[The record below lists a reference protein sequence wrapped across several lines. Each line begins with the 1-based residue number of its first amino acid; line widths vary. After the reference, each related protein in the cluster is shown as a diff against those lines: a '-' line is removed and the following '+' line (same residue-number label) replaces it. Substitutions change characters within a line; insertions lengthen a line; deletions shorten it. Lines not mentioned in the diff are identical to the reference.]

1 MLNFN
6 KKTMKI
12 LNIKT
17 SKIGLCTL
25 TVLFLLLGSS
35 CNDFLEENPKGFLSP
50 NTFFNS
56 EKNIEIALSGVYDGL
71 GNRGMGSNVTF
82 GNYNQ
87 GLLSMGQVGTDQMR
101 GANDNI
107 SDRFAQLDIFSI
119 TSTTELPTDVWRAHY
134 IAINR
139 ANTLITRVEPLLG
152 NSAFNQVNIKRYL
165 AEAKFL
171 RAFFYF
177 NLVRF
182 YGAVPL
188 KLTETQ
194 SLTASDVIGI
204 ERSPVLA
211 VYQQIESDLLAAQ
224 DDLILP
230 SQLSAKQH
238 GRATKT
244 AAWALLARVYTT
256 WASYPL
262 KDNTKWALAASN
274 AKKVMDSNEHT
285 LLNDF
290 PSIFKK
296 EFEGNKELIF
306 VVKFSIAVG
315 ESSANGSH
323 NGVMGTS
330 GATAFS
336 PGLMVGF
343 GLVRLESGFYDS
355 YSATDQRR
363 DWTCSAFLQR
373 GDGTIVPLTTAQ
385 KTLNIGMAKFRRDGS
400 YIAYGC
406 PYDYPLIRYAD
417 VLTMF
422 AEASAM
428 ANGSP
433 TAESYTALNQVRR
446 RAFRKPITT
455 ADPTVDY
462 VGLSL
467 TNFKATV
474 LQERS
479 WELVSEDCSRWHDLV
494 RTEQL
499 GTVLRAKKRAAALVR
514 FDENTHKLFP
524 IPLFEIDAN
533 PLIPVSKQNPGY

>member
-6 KKTMKI
+6 NKKMKI
-12 LNIKT
+12 LNIKIN
-17 SKIGLCTL
+17 KIGLCVL
-25 TVLFLLLGSS
+25 TSLLLTLGSCS
-35 CNDFLEENPKGFLSP
+35 DFLVENPKGFLSP
-50 NTFFNS
+50 TTFFNS
-56 EKNIEIALSGVYDGL
+56 EKNIEIALNGVYDGL
-71 GNRGMGSNVTF
+71 GNRGMGSNVVF
-82 GNYNQ
+82 GNYNH
-87 GLLSMGQVGTDQMR
+87 GLLSMGEVGTDQMQ
-101 GANDNI
+101 ANNDDGSN
-107 SDRFAQLDIFSI
+107 RFSQLDVFAI
-119 TSTTELPTDVWRAHY
+119 TSSSELPTDVWRAHY

-139 ANTLITRVEPLLG
+139 ANTLISRVEPLLG
-152 NSAFNQVNIKRYL
+152 NSAFDQVKLKRYI

-188 KLTETQ
+188 KITETQ
-194 SLTASDVIGI
+194 SLTASDVVGI

-224 DDLILP
+224 DDLVLP
-230 SQLSAKQH
+230 SQLLATQY

-262 KDNTKWALAASN
+262 KDASKWALAASN

-285 LLNDF
+285 LLADF

-306 VVKFSIAVG
+306 VVKFSTAVG
-315 ESSANGSH
+315 ESSANGGH
-323 NGVMGTS
+323 NGVIGTA
-330 GATAFS
+330 GANAFS
-336 PGLMVGF
+336 PGLMTGF
-343 GLVRLESGFYDS
+343 GTVRLESSFYDS
-355 YSATDQRR
+355 YSANDQRR
-363 DWTCSAFLQR
+363 DWTCSAFLQK
-373 GDGTIVPLTTAQ
+373 GDGTTIPLTTAQ

-400 YIAYGC
+400 YISYGC

-417 VLTMF
+417 VLTMH

-433 TAESYTALNQVRR
+433 TVESYAALNQVRR
-446 RAFRKPITT
+446 RAFKKPIAI
-455 ADPTVDY
+455 ADATVDY
-462 VGLSL
+462 AGLSQ
-467 TNFKATV
+467 TNFKAAV

-499 GTVLRAKKRAAALVR
+499 GVVIRAKKRPAALVR
-514 FDENTHKLFP
+514 FNENTHKLFP

-533 PLIPVSKQNPGY
+533 PLIPVSQQNPGY